1 MLPAD
6 GAGSSARAAR
16 FATALDMVADRL
28 MFDTT
33 GRRRLR
39 VHDSGIFLLPRANV
53 VARLI
58 GATNENRERAGLA
71 VQVTDWLCRQGFPAI
86 EPVHYMP
93 YEASGVVMTFWRHL
107 PQPPDQAPP
116 PVLARALGSLLR
128 ELHALPAPPFQL
140 PTLDPFARLRAAIEM
155 DTQRSETVLSHVDH
169 AFLVDRI
176 ADLRQAYA
184 GLEFPRGHGLIHNDA
199 HIGNLLASAER
210 PYGYVLADWE
220 SARLGPREVDLVLE
234 GAPGNRFGDSAELR
248 QAFTD
253 AYGYDVAAWDGWRVL
268 RDARDVPSLAAY
280 IRVAPNEP
288 AAAHEL
294 RHRLATLRTGD
305 RDSTW
310 RVPAMRDGAQATEDE
325 GGGVRVKRSG
335 RQ

>member
-1 MLPAD
+1 MWQSSATGSVSCSSMLPAD
-6 GAGSSARAAR
+6 VARRPSARAAR

-28 MFDTT
+28 MLDTT
-33 GRRRLR
+33 GRRSLRL
-39 VHDSGIFLLPRANV
+39 HDSGIFLLPRANV

-58 GATNENRERAGLA
+58 DATNENRERAGLA

-86 EPVHYMP
+86 EPVHDMP

-155 DTQRSETVLSHVDH
+155 DTQRSETVLSHADH

-234 GAPGNRFGDSAELR
+234 G
-248 QAFTD
+248 
-253 AYGYDVAAWDGWRVL
+253 
-268 RDARDVPSLAAY
+268 
-280 IRVAPNEP
+280 IRV
-288 AAAHEL
+288 
-294 RHRLATLRTGD
+294 RRRGMGRLA
-305 RDSTW
+305 
-310 RVPAMRDGAQATEDE
+310 
-325 GGGVRVKRSG
+325 GVT
-335 RQ
+335 

>member
-1 MLPAD
+1 M
-6 GAGSSARAAR
+6 
-16 FATALDMVADRL
+16 ALDMVADRL
-28 MFDTT
+28 MLDTT
-33 GRRRLR
+33 GRRSLRL
-39 VHDSGIFLLPRANV
+39 HDSGIFLLPRANV

-58 GATNENRERAGLA
+58 DATNENRERAGLA

-86 EPVHYMP
+86 EPVHDMP

-155 DTQRSETVLSHVDH
+155 DTQRSETVLSHADH

-220 SARLGPREVDLVLE
+220 SARLGPREVE
-234 GAPGNRFGDSAELR
+234 HTGTTS
-248 QAFTD
+248 
-253 AYGYDVAAWDGWRVL
+253 
-268 RDARDVPSLAAY
+268 
-280 IRVAPNEP
+280 
-288 AAAHEL
+288 
-294 RHRLATLRTGD
+294 RHGTAGGCYVTLATCTRSRPTFGLRPMNRRRHTSCATGWQCCGPVIAT
-305 RDSTW
+305 RYGEFRRRT
-310 RVPAMRDGAQATEDE
+310 MRG
-325 GGGVRVKRSG
+325 
-335 RQ
+335 